1 MFTLSYENILT
12 TSSNKTKNVRAK
24 ISKIKSYKNVLGLG
38 IISIGNGSTVQ
49 QIETMHSAIN
59 EDVNCLLDKLK
70 SKDQSIVDKITKIK
84 FLINDNQR
92 AAEINLIYKLINESA
107 RENLITAS
115 TKRSITSFE
124 SEFALYVFY
133 IDNTWKIGIVGGK
146 TSFYDEK
153 IVKQNLNNRFRV
165 HKSSFAAWTNLCTLF

>member
-133 IDNTWKIGIVGGK
+133 IDNT
-146 TSFYDEK
+146 
-153 IVKQNLNNRFRV
+153 
-165 HKSSFAAWTNLCTLF
+165 